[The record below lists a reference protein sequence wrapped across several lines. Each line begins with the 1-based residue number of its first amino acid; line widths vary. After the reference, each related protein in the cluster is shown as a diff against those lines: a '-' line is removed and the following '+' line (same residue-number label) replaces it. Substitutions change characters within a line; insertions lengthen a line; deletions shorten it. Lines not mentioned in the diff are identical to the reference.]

1 MYANFD
7 EMWDSL
13 SEQFSQLGVN
23 APRDT
28 KPVVAGAS
36 YDVDLTDAE
45 AGSFDGRGF
54 IVVGD
59 LTMSAIARNARAPKN
74 FYKDTDLNISKGKR
88 GVQTLWG
95 MSKNGHVALKCR
107 ATAEVT
113 YDDGTTTTIGA
124 WEVIGQAPKKNNKK

>member
-7 EMWDSL
+7 EMWEAL
-13 SEQFSQLGVN
+13 SEKFSQLGVT

-28 KPVVAGAS
+28 KPVVKGGV
-36 YDVDLTDAE
+36 YDVDLNEPDAGAFE
-45 AGSFDGRGF
+45 GRGF

-88 GVQTLWG
+88 GMQALYAMAT
-95 MSKNGHVALKCR
+95 NGHVQLKCR
-107 ATAEVT
+107 DTAEIT
-113 YDDGTTTTIGA
+113 YDDGTTVTIGA
-124 WEVIGQAPKKNNKK
+124 WEVIGQAPKKSNKK